1 MRGQIVP
8 VYHPLSMLGRGVLHD
23 SEYLYVVILT
33 IKCAIYALYVD
44 SLLFWLHLSSH
55 GIHHPSQTP
64 KEATP

>member
-1 MRGQIVP
+1 MSGQFGSVC
-8 VYHPLSMLGRGVLHD
+8 HTLSMLGRGVLHD

-44 SLLFWLHLSSH
+44 FLLFWLHLSSH
-55 GIHHPSQTP
+55 GIHHHSQTP